1 MPDVDQAPPAFPLD
15 KWLDAW
21 TVGVRAYWP
30 TPSDEIRRLLSIR
43 ESVRF
48 TAPEQLVIRVRQAWE
63 VYTDL
68 AEQGYQGGDTGDH
81 WEHTETGAR
90 VPDRR
95 HAAARAAV
103 ALTYILNA
111 ARQS

>member
-1 MPDVDQAPPAFPLD
+1 MPAVDQAPPAFPLD

-48 TAPEQLVIRVRQAWE
+48 TAPEQMVLCVRRAWE
-63 VYTDL
+63 VYEDL
-68 AEQGYQGGDTGDH
+68 AKQGYQGNRKGKL
-81 WEHTETGAR
+81 
-90 VPDRR
+90 

-111 ARQS
+111 ARRP